1 MILLPVISSKFLR
14 LLNQKLAIAGLDM
27 LMVDAPAAAESCSRR
42 HREEWVDG
50 HFGPRLLWALWAVI
64 ILGLPIL
71 FPSLPFP
78 LLCSIRLPRPLLHH
92 CPGRTCQNS
101 SRFLQTFHEK
111 RGIRYKPPR
120 KGTGDCDLER
130 PPTSFS

>member
-1 MILLPVISSKFLR
+1 
-14 LLNQKLAIAGLDM
+14 M

-50 HFGPRLLWALWAVI
+50 HFGPRLLWAFWAVI

-78 LLCSIRLPRPLLHH
+78 LLCSALFVFPDRFSTIAPVEHVKTAQDFCRLS
-92 CPGRTCQNS
+92 TK
-101 SRFLQTFHEK
+101 K
-111 RGIRYKPPR
+111 RNKIQAAK
-120 KGTGDCDLER
+120 KGDR
-130 PPTSFS
+130 